1 MRGLPADLRIRNPL
15 LSGGAAA
22 LEISHP
28 ASNSSPW
35 AAKPRAIGSSRVRPT
50 VNEVHAMFIV
60 PMTRTP
66 EWVRSFLF
74 DGSFDRLLPSA
85 STQAAL
91 PRSPALD
98 VAESDQAY
106 TVTLDLPGLAK
117 GDVKVSIEGRRVQI
131 QAQSG
136 KSDERKEGD
145 RVLVRERAESSYAR
159 SFVLPVELDQERS
172 TAKLD
177 NGVLTLELAK
187 RRSVSA
193 TQIAIN

>member
-1 MRGLPADLRIRNPL
+1 ML
-15 LSGGAAA
+15 
-22 LEISHP
+22 
-28 ASNSSPW
+28 
-35 AAKPRAIGSSRVRPT
+35 
-50 VNEVHAMFIV
+50 IV

-66 EWVRSFLF
+66 DWVRSFLS
-74 DGSFDRLLPSA
+74 DESFDRLFAGTP
-85 STQAAL
+85 TQAAL

-106 TVTLDLPGLAK
+106 TVTLDLPGVAK
-117 GDVKVSIEGRRVQI
+117 SDVKVSIEGRRVQI
-131 QAQSG
+131 EAQADKTG
-136 KSDERKEGD
+136 RRNEGD
-145 RVLVRERAESSYAR
+145 RVLVRERAVSSYAR

-187 RRSVSA
+187 RRSASV

>member
-1 MRGLPADLRIRNPL
+1 
-15 LSGGAAA
+15 
-22 LEISHP
+22 
-28 ASNSSPW
+28 
-35 AAKPRAIGSSRVRPT
+35 
-50 VNEVHAMFIV
+50 MFIV

-66 EWVRSFLF
+66 HWVRNFLS
-74 DGSFDRLLPSA
+74 DASLDRLFASA
-85 STQAAL
+85 PTQAAL

-98 VAESDQAY
+98 AAESDQAY
-106 TVTLDLPGLAK
+106 TVTLDLPGVAK

-136 KSDERKEGD
+136 KTDERKEGD

-159 SFVLPVELDQERS
+159 SFVLPVELDQDRS

-193 TQIAIN
+193 TQITIN